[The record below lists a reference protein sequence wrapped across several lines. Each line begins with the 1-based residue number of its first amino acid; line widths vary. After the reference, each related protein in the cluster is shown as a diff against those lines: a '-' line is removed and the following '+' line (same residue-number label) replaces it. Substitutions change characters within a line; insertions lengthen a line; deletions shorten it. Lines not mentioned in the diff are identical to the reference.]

1 MKRPFFVFLYKAE
14 FKVYPD
20 FCFKT
25 KWLDIPFILFLHFV
39 QTCVLCHYSVNIYS
53 VYIQKVLY

>member
-1 MKRPFFVFLYKAE
+1 MAIFCVFLYKAE

-25 KWLDIPFILFLHFV
+25 KWLNIPFILFYILYF
-39 QTCVLCHYSVNIYS
+39 LHYSVNIYS